1 MNDPG
6 TLPEGIERALRQV
19 AHEIRTVAL
28 IEWNVAGV
36 RREALSRWA
45 QEATEA
51 ADAIPRLLAEGAAAQ
66 ERELNNLRAWKE
78 EALVSLAKW
87 HALGDV
93 LLEICPLTLG
103 DDIAVELTRQVPER
117 FKAMTEPGTLPE
129 EIARKFHEA
138 YERLAPAFGYATR
151 EASRKPWADVPAQN
165 RDLMIAV
172 CAEILPGILAEGAAK
187 ERDAMTFQGRAIES
201 LQQADHLES
210 RERES
215 PPAVFFLLAKAAV
228 WALLAIAVELES
240 LPKKERLGA

>member
-1 MNDPG
+1 MTDPG
-6 TLPEGIERALRQV
+6 TLPEGI
-19 AHEIRTVAL
+19 
-28 IEWNVAGV
+28 
-36 RREALSRWA
+36 
-45 QEATEA
+45 
-51 ADAIPRLLAEGAAAQ
+51 

-117 FKAMTEPGTLPE
+117 FKEARVGPHAAPTGGQAMTEPGTLPE

-172 CAEILPGILAEGAAK
+172 CAEILPGILAEGAAQ
-187 ERDAMTFQGRAIES
+187 ERARTRRA
-201 LQQADHLES
+201 
-210 RERES
+210 
-215 PPAVFFLLAKAAV
+215 AK
-228 WALLAIAVELES
+228 
-240 LPKKERLGA
+240 